1 MKPPKNNREVSKFLG
16 MTGWYQKFIPRYA
29 DICEPL
35 YQLKKKGAKFNWSGE
50 AQDSFDQIQRTL
62 TEAPILQLP
71 NFSEQFNL
79 FTDASGVRIGA
90 VLQQN
95 QKPIAFASGTLNKA
109 ERNYTVTEKECL
121 AVIWALNKFKTYLG
135 PLPVKVITDHAALTK
150 LTNGKNLSSRMIRWA
165 LKLSEFNIEWEHR
178 PGVQNVVADLLSRNP
193 IDSVE
198 GSQISCAALRALAIN
213 SREQFIMEQRE
224 DPELG
229 HIYRYL
235 ENPDDGSV
243 NATVCESWSQDFKL
257 INGLLFYAKYFSNL
271 GELRVYIP
279 GSLRKDIMKEFHD
292 LPLAGHLGKR
302 KTYLKL
308 RDTCY
313 FPFMRKYIFEY
324 VSTCDRCQKFN
335 YKNALPAGCLMPIVS
350 KYPNEIVTLDLLGP
364 YPASRPE
371 RYKFILVIS
380 DHFTKWCE
388 LIPLRKASAQAIA
401 NAFFDNYIARYG
413 APISLIS
420 DNGPQFI
427 SDVFEHLSHRLDIKH
442 MQTVTYRPQSNLT
455 ERVNRNLVQMIAS
468 FVEENHENWDQFLHE
483 FAFALR
489 TAVNETTNKTPAELV
504 LGRKIITPF
513 SKLINVTEDAKY
525 VGRNIERLFDEARRN
540 MQKSISLGKNIT
552 ISEGG
557 MFTSNYLKNGRNI
570 TVNIDQVR
578 VYRPRQSDTIS
589 SDSPVE
595 TLYDEQEVSHGS
607 NRSHQGQ
614 FKEHRKTSSQESE
627 GCRSRQGVES
637 IAGPSRLPDRRTAT
651 TTGGSRMEVSGR
663 DNQTRQ
669 TRATTRGRNEQAE
682 KPVRSNQTNT
692 RRPCPYYL
700 RSRIQEKDGIP
711 EELSN
716 IEING
721 IPGST
726 FRRRSLSMKALNGDP
741 VHRI

>member
-1 MKPPKNNREVSKFLG
+1 
-16 MTGWYQKFIPRYA
+16 
-29 DICEPL
+29 
-35 YQLKKKGAKFNWSGE
+35 
-50 AQDSFDQIQRTL
+50 
-62 TEAPILQLP
+62 
-71 NFSEQFNL
+71 
-79 FTDASGVRIGA
+79 
-90 VLQQN
+90 
-95 QKPIAFASGTLNKA
+95 
-109 ERNYTVTEKECL
+109 
-121 AVIWALNKFKTYLG
+121 
-135 PLPVKVITDHAALTK
+135 
-150 LTNGKNLSSRMIRWA
+150 MIRWA

-193 IDSVE
+193 VDSVE

-213 SREQFIMEQRE
+213 SREQFIKEQRE

-243 NATVCESWSQDFKL
+243 NATICESWSQDFKL
-257 INGLLFYAKYFSNL
+257 INGLLFYAKYFSTL

-335 YKNALPAGCLMPIVS
+335 YKNALPAGRLMPIVS
-350 KYPNEIVTLDLLGP
+350 KYPNEIVTLDLVGP

-371 RYKFILVIS
+371 RYKFILVIT

-388 LIPLRKASAQAIA
+388 LIPLRKASAQTIA
-401 NAFFDNYIARYG
+401 NAFFNNYIARYG

-442 MQTVTYRPQSNLT
+442 MKTVTYRPQSNLT

-489 TAVNETTNKTPAELV
+489 TAVNETTNKTPAELF

-513 SKLINVTEDAKY
+513 SKLINVKEDAKY
-525 VGRNIERLFDEARRN
+525 VGNNIERLFDEARRN
-540 MQKSISLGKNIT
+540 MQKQHKYWEKHYNLRRRDVHIKVNDLVLLQTHFLSAAGKKQVEKFMPKF
-552 ISEGG
+552 EGP
-557 MFTSNYLKNGRNI
+557 YK
-570 TVNIDQVR
+570 VR

-589 SDSPVE
+589 SDSPIE

-607 NRSHQGQ
+607 NRSNQGQ
-614 FKEHRKTSSQESE
+614 FKAHRQTSSQESE
-627 GCRSRQGVES
+627 RKRSRQGSDHQDRKRHAPEQRQGVKRSIPSSISSRNFKFKRPNTSSPGIQS
-637 IAGPSRLPDRRTAT
+637 IAGPSKLTDRRTAT
-651 TTGGSRMEVSGR
+651 TTSGSRMEVSGR

-669 TRATTRGRNEQAE
+669 TRATTRRHNEQA
-682 KPVRSNQTNT
+682 KKTVPSNQTNT

-700 RSRIQEKDGIP
+700 RSRIQEKTESMRTSTTSKSTAYLAAYSA
-711 EELSN
+711 EEASVWK
-716 IEING
+716 
-721 IPGST
+721 
-726 FRRRSLSMKALNGDP
+726 R
-741 VHRI
+741 